1 MTRGLPWTF
10 HLNGV
15 SSLLGERRSSN
26 HDLTEHHTKDY
37 VFFMGVLDLPTH
49 TLGRRTNH
57 LGIWHRSCRFRSGIE
72 DGLGLPCSLV
82 DLLCLVTEPESA
94 TRLASWPGEN
104 GTWEQCQLWN
114 LTRHA
119 GIVATHNHPSNHAT
133 TRNYKDEDSIGCAVR
148 LIITTTRQIR
158 TKLVRFSY
166 QPWSGLLFPL
176 VTAGSQPLHLS
187 EADQTLIVE
196 SITDLAGGALKQH
209 PYFDKVVETLK
220 EFWSNGGGRSL
231 EEVVVDMDM
240 ELGLF

>member
-15 SSLLGERRSSN
+15 SSLLGERRRSN
-26 HDLTEHHTKDY
+26 HELTEHHTKDY

-57 LGIWHRSCRFRSGIE
+57 LGIWHRSCRFQSGIE

-82 DLLCLVTEPESA
+82 DLLCLVMEPESA
-94 TRLASWPGEN
+94 TRLASWPGEE

-114 LTRHA
+114 LTCHA
-119 GIVATHNHPSNHAT
+119 GIVAAHNHRPSHCT
-133 TRNYKDEDSIGCAVR
+133 TQNYGDEHSVAFSVR

-176 VTAGSQPLHLS
+176 VTAGSQPL
-187 EADQTLIVE
+187 Q
-196 SITDLAGGALKQH
+196 SITDLAGGTLKPH
-209 PYFDKVVETLK
+209 PYFDKVVQTLK